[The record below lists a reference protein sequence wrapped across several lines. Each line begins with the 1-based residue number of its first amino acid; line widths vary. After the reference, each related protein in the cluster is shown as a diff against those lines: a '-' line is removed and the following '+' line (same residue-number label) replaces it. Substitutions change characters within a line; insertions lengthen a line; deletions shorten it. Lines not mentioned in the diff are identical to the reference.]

1 VITLQRKE
9 TTVKTQRRRS
19 WAGRLGFGM
28 AVTTV
33 LTAALALVAP
43 VASADPALAAT
54 ATDLRQ
60 TQWDLAGMAY
70 LSVSDIDGVDGPKTQ
85 AAVSAFQTDRCLS
98 SIDGDAG
105 PETNGEL
112 GAQVTRIQTLVGAD
126 ADGMYGPNTQAA
138 VRTWQAAHGLT
149 QSGQADAAT
158 MTAMGVDRVKTP
170 CSRPSPDEVVA
181 QILSIARAEA
191 ANTAHNREIGGY
203 NCNYY
208 STQLGVGGSGC
219 SNGWRTE
226 AWCADFVKWVWK
238 NAGANVTYLN
248 GRADSVMDYG
258 TKHGTWHTSNPKP
271 GDGIYFTYGH
281 AGIVVTSTST
291 TVTYISGNTYNPA
304 TGNDDGLLQ
313 KTIARSGSS
322 IGGYASPLP
331 R

>member
-1 VITLQRKE
+1 
-9 TTVKTQRRRS
+9 VKTQRKRS
-19 WAGRLGFGM
+19 WASRLGFGL
-28 AVTTV
+28 AVTTT
-33 LTAALALVAP
+33 LAAVLALVAP
-43 VASADPALAAT
+43 AASADPAPAAAGSGLAS
-54 ATDLRQ
+54 ATDVQQ

-70 LSVSDIDGVDGPKTQ
+70 LSMSDIDGVNGPKTQ

-112 GAQVTRIQTLVGAD
+112 SAQITKIQTVVGAD
-126 ADGMYGPNTQAA
+126 ADGMFGPNTQAA
-138 VRTWQAAHGLT
+138 VRTWQGAHSLT
-149 QSGQADAAT
+149 QNGQADAAT
-158 MTAMGVDRVKTP
+158 MTAMGVDRIKTP
-170 CSRPSPDEVVA
+170 CTRPSPDEVVT
-181 QILSIARAEA
+181 QILSIAKAEA

-238 NAGANVTYLN
+238 KAGANVTYIN
-248 GRADSVMDYG
+248 GLASSVMDYG
-258 TKHGTWHTSNPKP
+258 KKHGTWHTSNPKP

-281 AGIVVTSTST
+281 TGIVVSSTST

-313 KTIARSGSS
+313 KTIARSGNS
-322 IGGYASPLP
+322 IGGYSSPLP